1 MSLWKH
7 RLPSDHTCPPL
18 EFCLK
23 IGDAFVNSIRN
34 DDDDEDTGDGG
45 EAKGAK
51 EAGGRGGSDKIGREK
66 AVVSRWLERQRST
79 DNSFANVT
87 DAKEDPEDATLSK
100 NLNELVTG
108 LIDADRGSSPECTS
122 D

>member
-1 MSLWKH
+1 M
-7 RLPSDHTCPPL
+7 PSDHTCPPL

-79 DNSFANVT
+79 DNSFAN
-87 DAKEDPEDATLSK
+87 AKEDPEDATLSK

>member
-1 MSLWKH
+1 M
-7 RLPSDHTCPPL
+7 PSDHTCPPP

-23 IGDAFVNSIRN
+23 IGDAFVNSIRKD
-34 DDDDEDTGDGG
+34 DDDDEEDGG

-51 EAGGRGGSDKIGREK
+51 EAGASWGSDKIGREK

-108 LIDADRGSSPECTS
+108 LIDADRDSSPESTS